1 MSDPSGES
9 ALVAA
14 PSRGR
19 GLTFGLVALMLA
31 VAAVIGVALVVGFV
45 EGERQRDLRAW
56 QIRLGIVA
64 DSRFA
69 AVNNWLEEQYA
80 HLTVL
85 AENAALQIYMT
96 ELALAEGD
104 RREVTAAA
112 AQAGYLRNLLIVAA
126 ERGGFTGK
134 AVGPEVAAN
143 VQRVGVAG
151 VALVDMDG
159 RVMVSTP
166 EMPPIE
172 GRLREFVVTAPRG
185 ARTLAGPYSGAAG
198 NATMAFLAPV
208 FAVQGDVGASE
219 QIGMVLGV
227 KEVASQLYPLLHQP
241 GAVDETME
249 TLLVRSTGA
258 VVEYLSPLM
267 DGTPALERK
276 MALGTP
282 ELAAAFAINTPGGFA
297 IRRDY
302 RGGEVLVTGR
312 DFTVAPWTLVQ
323 KIDRGEALAES
334 DARLTRQ
341 LVIFLLIIAL
351 LSAAMLAVWWQG
363 SSRRA
368 REAAASHERLAKRF
382 EAQGRF
388 LELVTDSQPNAVFIV
403 DPEEG
408 RVRFANA
415 MTARRAGAE
424 KADVVG
430 KRLSAVL
437 GPEDARR
444 HLAQIRLTVA
454 RGAPV
459 SAIERAEGGDEERV
473 VQCEYIPM
481 ADASEGERG
490 ILVVER
496 DITAAVTERER
507 RERTQ
512 RELVETL
519 MAVVD
524 RRDPHAAHHS
534 GRVATVAKAVAEEM
548 SLEPVMVETA
558 EIAGKLMNLGKALV
572 PEELLTKSERLTQAE
587 LERVR
592 ESIRE
597 SADLIAG
604 VEFDGPVVE
613 TLRQLHECYDGSG
626 GPRGLKGDEILVTA
640 RIVAVANAF
649 VALLSSRAY
658 RSRLSFDEAVETLL
672 SGIGRAFDRRV
683 VAALVNHLD
692 SHGGRE
698 RWADFAEPPPAA

>member
-1 MSDPSGES
+1 
-9 ALVAA
+9 
-14 PSRGR
+14 
-19 GLTFGLVALMLA
+19 MLA
-31 VAAVIGVALVVGFV
+31 AAAVIGVGLVFNFV
-45 EGERQRDLRAW
+45 EGERQRELRDW

-69 AVNNWLEEQYA
+69 VVNDWLEEQYA

-96 ELALAEGD
+96 ELALAGGD
-104 RREVTAAA
+104 DREVTAAA
-112 AQAGYLRNLLIVAA
+112 AQAGYLRNLLVVAA

-134 AVGPEVAAN
+134 AVGAEVAAN

-151 VALVDMDG
+151 LALLDING

-172 GRLREFVVTAPRG
+172 GRLGDFVVTAPRG
-185 ARTLAGPYSGAAG
+185 ARTLAGLYPGVAG
-198 NATMAFLAPV
+198 NPTMAFLVPV
-208 FAVQGDVGASE
+208 FAVQGNVGASE

-227 KEVASQLYPLLHQP
+227 KEVDDELYPLLYQP

-249 TLLVRSTGA
+249 TLVVRVTGA

-267 DGTPALERK
+267 DGTPALKRK
-276 MALGTP
+276 MALDTP
-282 ELAAAFAINTPGGFA
+282 ELAAAFAVNTPGGFA

-302 RGGEVLVTGR
+302 RGEEVLVTAR
-312 DFTVAPWTLVQ
+312 DFAVAPWTLVQ
-323 KIDRGEALAES
+323 KIDRDEALAES

-341 LVIFLLIIAL
+341 LVVFLLIIAL
-351 LSAAMLAVWWQG
+351 FGAAMVAVWWHG

-368 REAAASHERLAKRF
+368 REAAASYQNLAKRF
-382 EAQGRF
+382 EAQGKF
-388 LELVTDSQPNAVFIV
+388 LELVTDSQPNAIFIV
-403 DPEEG
+403 DAEEG
-408 RVRFANA
+408 RVRFANV

-424 KADVVG
+424 KTDIVG
-430 KRLSAVL
+430 KPLSAVF
-437 GPEDARR
+437 GPEEARR
-444 HLAQIRLTVA
+444 HLAQIRLAVA
-454 RGAPV
+454 RGAAV
-459 SAIERAEGGDEERV
+459 SVIERAEAGDEKRV
-473 VQCEYIPM
+473 VQSEYIPM
-481 ADASEGERG
+481 ADAPEEERG

-496 DITAAVTERER
+496 DITAAVSERER

-512 RELVETL
+512 RQLVETL

-524 RRDPHAAHHS
+524 RRDPYAANHS
-534 GRVATVAKAVAEEM
+534 ARVATVAKAVAEEM
-548 SLEPVMVETA
+548 SLEPVMVEAA

-572 PEELLTKSERLTQAE
+572 PEEVLTKTERLTDNE
-587 LERVR
+587 LQRVR
-592 ESIRE
+592 ESIRA

-604 VEFDGPVVE
+604 VEFAGPVVE
-613 TLRQLHECYDGSG
+613 TLRQLHERCDGSG
-626 GPRGLKGDEILVTA
+626 GPRGLKGDEILITA

-658 RSRLSFDEAVETLL
+658 RSSMSFDQALEALL
-672 SGIGRAFDRRV
+672 SDIGRAFDRRV

-698 RWADFAEPPPAA
+698 RWAEFAESPPAA